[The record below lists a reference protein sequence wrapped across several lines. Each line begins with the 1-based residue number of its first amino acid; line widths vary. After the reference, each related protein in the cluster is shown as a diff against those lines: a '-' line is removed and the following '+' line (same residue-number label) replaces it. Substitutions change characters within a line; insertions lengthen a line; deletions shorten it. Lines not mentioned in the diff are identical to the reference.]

1 MEVKPKLK
9 LPNELLSE
17 LIKFIP
23 FNLKWIR
30 IRISKAFDYF
40 LSKFQQKYLINL
52 INLRNKSIKIVE
64 KILVSL
70 EEKVDDSDFNN
81 VDVMVTLC
89 ARLDIVLYCKLQ
101 FIIESLP
108 SRANKIENK
117 IKQKEYLWPRHK
129 SFNDDES
136 FTNERL
142 IHFQEL
148 YVKKRQILFEL
159 YSFCLKEIKQVEQ
172 KRELY
177 ELKSYLKY
185 GITNDLE
192 GIYNYDYYYR

>member
-1 MEVKPKLK
+1 MEAKPKLK

-40 LSKFQQKYLINL
+40 LLKFQQKYLINL

-81 VDVMVTLC
+81 VDVM
-89 ARLDIVLYCKLQ
+89 
-101 FIIESLP
+101 
-108 SRANKIENK
+108 K

-159 YSFCLKEIKQVEQ
+159 YSFCLKEIKQVKQ

-177 ELKSYLKY
+177 ELKSYLTY